1 MTLRRPFTL
10 LETMIAALILTLS
23 AVATM
28 GIIGTARANA
38 LRERRRWTR
47 EHALVN
53 AAEFWLLAGPDRQ
66 LPEEL
71 LPEGYT
77 ATCELRSVEE
87 DLPDQALESIS
98 EWRLGEYEIK
108 ILDQDG
114 NVVAEQRIRKILK
127 EDDMGY
133 NSLGAE

>member
-1 MTLRRPFTL
+1 MSIRRPFTL

-38 LRERRRWTR
+38 LRERRRWVR

-53 AAEFWLLAGPDRQ
+53 AAEFWLLAGPDQQ

-77 ATCELRSVEE
+77 ATCELHAVEE

-108 ILDQDG
+108 ILDPDG

-133 NSLGAE
+133 TSLGAQ